1 MISAVKGK
9 IEDIRE
15 NLIVVDA
22 GAVSFELIA
31 TTSAVMKHQTT
42 PSDEVVKIETYM
54 NVREDAIQ
62 LFAFENESEKKLFL
76 QLITV
81 SGVGPK
87 LAITILSGMETE
99 KLCLAIATANLQ
111 SLSSIKG
118 LGKKTAEKI
127 IVELKEKIGK
137 IDKNELSS
145 LSTSTSIE
153 NTEEIEDAVVALC
166 SLGMNR
172 PEVLKII
179 DKVAEKTDKAEDII
193 RKALKYLAK

>member
-1 MISAVKGK
+1 MISSVKGK

-42 PSDEVVKIETYM
+42 SNDEVVKIDTYM

-62 LFAFENESEKKLFL
+62 LFAFANENEKKLFL

-87 LAITILSGMETE
+87 LAITIEI
-99 KLCLAIATANLQ
+99 KNL
-111 SLSSIKG
+111 IK
-118 LGKKTAEKI
+118 T
-127 IVELKEKIGK
+127 
-137 IDKNELSS
+137 
-145 LSTSTSIE
+145 
-153 NTEEIEDAVVALC
+153 
-166 SLGMNR
+166 
-172 PEVLKII
+172 
-179 DKVAEKTDKAEDII
+179 
-193 RKALKYLAK
+193 